1 VKIKLPHTETK
12 LPAISF
18 CFSSI
23 IAYIYR
29 SASHMCIVQQS
40 PPLTEASL
48 RISVAYS
55 IAGLDEKLWNEVVG
69 PDKFYAQTPHLRIIE
84 ENCKDGVYPIY
95 ILVMDDDEA
104 VAAIYFQ
111 VINFH
116 FSNALKNFQSAGKG
130 WRKKALFQFLRLF
143 SNTTIP
149 LLQTGN
155 LFFTG
160 DNGIYI
166 RPDYP
171 EDTKLAILN
180 KVMQDEGW
188 RESLERP
195 IKATMFSNLC
205 DSTRLDGLEELKF
218 HDLETEPDLW
228 MQLLDSWED
237 FSDYLRALSSKY
249 RVRANKVLE
258 KTQALSVKTLTSE
271 EVAAQE
277 QVLMQLYRNVAD
289 HANFNMTYLG
299 EGYFPA
305 IKALY
310 GDSAI
315 IRTYELDGQTV
326 GFSSGFIIEGVYHLH
341 FIGMDYTINELMP
354 LYHRMLF
361 EFVKDALDHRC
372 YKIHFG
378 RTATEIKTTIGAVPE
393 PMHAFLKMES
403 GFINCQLPRLLR
415 NYGATPYVQRHPFR
429 A

>member
-1 VKIKLPHTETK
+1 
-12 LPAISF
+12 
-18 CFSSI
+18 
-23 IAYIYR
+23 
-29 SASHMCIVQQS
+29 MCIVQQS
-40 PPLTEASL
+40 PPLTEETL

-55 IAGLDEKLWNEVVG
+55 IAALDEKSWNEVVG
-69 PDKFYAQTPHLRIIE
+69 PEKFYAQTQHLRIIE
-84 ENCKDGVYPIY
+84 ESCKDGVHPVY
-95 ILVMDDDEA
+95 ILVMDAEEA

-111 VINFH
+111 VIDFH
-116 FSNALKNFQSAGKG
+116 FSNALRNFQSAGIG

-188 RESLERP
+188 RESLDRP

-228 MQLLDSWED
+228 MQVPDSLQD
-237 FSDYLRALSSKY
+237 MSDYLGALSSKY
-249 RVRANKVLE
+249 RVRANKVFE
-258 KTQALSVKTLTSE
+258 KSGALRLNTLTAE
-271 EVAAQE
+271 EVSNQE

-289 HANFNMTYLG
+289 HATFNMTYLG
-299 EGYFPA
+299 AGYFPA
-305 IKALY
+305 LKALY
-310 GDSAI
+310 GDSVI
-315 IRTYELDGQTV
+315 IRTYELEGKAV
-326 GFSSGFIIEGVYHLH
+326 GFSSGFVIEGVYHLH
-341 FIGMDYTINELMP
+341 FIGMDYPTNELMP

-361 EFVKDALDHRC
+361 EFVRDALEHRC

-415 NYGATPYVQRHPFR
+415 NFGATPYVQRHPFR